1 MNGWNQAASRT
12 NKAHHAL
19 AKTATAEPKTRN
31 SSHAVAIAAH
41 HGTERAL
48 GLASWITSRI
58 RLNVVTARSGRY
70 LCG

>member
-1 MNGWNQAASRT
+1 MFFSICSQNADHFG
-12 NKAHHAL
+12 HHNRSHFQRSQ
-19 AKTATAEPKTRN
+19 TRN

-48 GLASWITSRI
+48 GLASWIASRI
-58 RLNVVTARSGRY
+58 RLNVVTVRSGRC